1 MAVCYSSFIIWR
13 DTDMDA
19 WWERES
25 LVKFQSPTSIFI
37 VAPSGGG
44 KTELTRQILEHA
56 DGMFKIPPLIFIVLL
71 FLAENLYRNAKHNQK
86 HTLLSRFAIYG
97 GIKQLGC

>member
-25 LVKFQSPTSIFI
+25 IVKFQSPTSIFI

-56 DGMFKIPPLIFIVLL
+56 DGMFKIPPSNIYCSTLSGRKSIQKCKTQSKTYTSIKVCHLW
-71 FLAENLYRNAKHNQK
+71 RN
-86 HTLLSRFAIYG
+86 
-97 GIKQLGC
+97 